1 MFAPP
6 VCLSIRR
13 YPPTPLPH
21 WHPSLPEPAVHS
33 HIGSIATDSKWRSKD
48 TTKVQLKFSV
58 WISLHNL
65 KKQLF
70 VVKMAHATDVEVEPP
85 MHLQRPSSGR
95 SQDVSHLLA
104 SVFREVFTRDVI
116 GEDTV
121 KNLAVSKSGDAG
133 YHDKYVEQLRKVR
146 KRLKMYT
153 YKFIIKA
160 RCVFVLKQKLSSRNT
175 TSMEYKL
182 QL

>member
-1 MFAPP
+1 
-6 VCLSIRR
+6 
-13 YPPTPLPH
+13 
-21 WHPSLPEPAVHS
+21 
-33 HIGSIATDSKWRSKD
+33 
-48 TTKVQLKFSV
+48 
-58 WISLHNL
+58 
-65 KKQLF
+65 
-70 VVKMAHATDVEVEPP
+70 MAHAKDVEVEPP

-146 KRLKMYT
+146 KRLKM
-153 YKFIIKA
+153 
-160 RCVFVLKQKLSSRNT
+160 QKCTRINT
-175 TSMEYKL
+175 
-182 QL
+182 